1 MEYLL
6 LLAFSTHYICSIST
20 FCILYSV
27 HLPDGRHI
35 ILRQSQSS
43 HYFDIHKIGF
53 IIIGIT

>member
-6 LLAFSTHYICSIST
+6 LLAFSTHYICPIST
-20 FCILYSV
+20 LRILYSV
-27 HLPDGRHI
+27 HLPDGRYI

-53 IIIGIT
+53 IIIGIP

>member
-1 MEYLL
+1 MKYLL
-6 LLAFSTHYICSIST
+6 LLALSTHYICTIGAL
-20 FCILYSV
+20 CILYSV
-27 HLPDGRHI
+27 HLLNGSYI

>member
-6 LLAFSTHYICSIST
+6 LLAFSTHYICPIGAL
-20 FCILYSV
+20 CILYSV
-27 HLPDGRHI
+27 YLPDGSYI